1 MLERDDFVRRVG
13 LALGIAAL
21 FVFAF
26 LAVFYGGHVV
36 LVAFAGFLLAI
47 YFRGIALF
55 LGRWVPVPTRW
66 LVGFVLLA
74 HIGLAVL
81 FAWYAAP
88 LLEAQ
93 GRELAEQLPEAVGKL
108 RDTLQERSWGR
119 PLLGAIPD
127 SGSITWRDFQGVG
140 LFSSSFSFVVDLG
153 VILVVGVYG
162 SLGPEAYRRGLLLL
176 FPPRMRV
183 RAAEVSEKAVG
194 TLRRFILGT
203 FGSAAI
209 IGVGSAVGLAILGV
223 PLPMMMGLIAGALT
237 FIPNIGPM
245 LSVVPPALLAL
256 MQSPTLALWVLLL
269 YGVLQFL
276 EGSVITPMI
285 QRHAVKL
292 PPATLVLAQVLLGV
306 LAGPLGIA
314 LAAPLTALGLVV
326 LDELYVQEPDEIPH
340 EREDD
345 GSEEEDPD
353 RDGS

>member
-1 MLERDDFVRRVG
+1 MVERQEELIRRVG
-13 LALGIAAL
+13 IGLGIATL

-26 LAVFYGGHVV
+26 LAIFYGGHVV

-47 YFRGIALF
+47 YFRGIARF
-55 LGRWVPVPTRW
+55 LGKWIPVRTRW

-74 HIGLAVL
+74 HAGLAVL

-93 GRELAEQLPEAVGKL
+93 GRQLAEQMPEAVGKL
-108 RDTLQERSWGR
+108 RDTLRDRSWGR

-127 SGSITWRDFQGVG
+127 PSSFTWRDFRGLGVV
-140 LFSSSFSFVVDLG
+140 SSSFSFVVDLG
-153 VILVVGVYG
+153 VILVVGIYG
-162 SLGPEAYRRGLLLL
+162 SLEPDTYRRGLLLL
-176 FPPRMRV
+176 FPPRLRDEAARV
-183 RAAEVSEKAVG
+183 TEKAVA
-194 TLRRFILGT
+194 TLRRFILGS
-203 FGSAAI
+203 FGSATI

-223 PLPMMMGLIAGALT
+223 PLPVMMGLIAGLLT

-269 YGVLQFL
+269 YGGLQFL

-285 QRHAVKL
+285 QRRAVKL
-292 PPATLVLAQVLLGV
+292 PPAILVLAQVLLGV

-314 LAAPLTALGLVV
+314 LAAPLTALGLV
-326 LDELYVQEPDEIPH
+326 LMNELYVQEPDDVPS
-340 EREDD
+340 DSP
-345 GSEEEDPD
+345 SEGV
-353 RDGS
+353 R